1 MWSHNVT
8 DTIRGRGGSMVA
20 IRFFLNVDYDA
31 LLIHTGLLKIKI
43 NYFQN
48 ILLGEGGV
56 T

>member
-1 MWSHNVT
+1 
-8 DTIRGRGGSMVA
+8 MVA
-20 IRFFLNVDYDA
+20 IRFFLNVDSNDA

-48 ILLGEGGV
+48 ILLGEGGF